1 MKSQLFLLASLFL
14 CSSPLSGLWT
24 KPSMAA
30 NLEFWK
36 HHGKNILIKNNTSFD
51 LSVTIAACYATIKRG
66 PIALFLLIPSGDEV
80 IAYIP
85 FEKDMLKTTIS
96 VNPNDHEE
104 EEEEEKEEEEAGV
117 SVNLLSAVIKPE
129 DTIFQV
135 IHDSGKIAFA
145 DVL

>member
-104 EEEEEKEEEEAGV
+104 EEETGV

>member
-14 CSSPLSGLWT
+14 CSSHLSALWT

-36 HHGKNILIKNNTSFD
+36 HHGKNILIKNNTPFD
-51 LSVTIAACYATIKRG
+51 LSVTVAACYTTIKRV

-80 IAYIP
+80 VAYIP

-96 VNPNDHEE
+96 LNPNDHEE
-104 EEEEEKEEEEAGV
+104 EEGV